1 MISIEAIFIERIIC
15 ARCFGMMP
23 ASRRGAGKEACHGC
37 SSGWSCWVVVIVS
50 GLGRLVCCVVKG
62 GEILEGLDE
71 DLG

>member
-1 MISIEAIFIERIIC
+1 
-15 ARCFGMMP
+15 
-23 ASRRGAGKEACHGC
+23 
-37 SSGWSCWVVVIVS
+37 VVVIVS